1 MKGELQIVNREYENI
16 IKALRNLGD
25 QPVSCLLEDS
35 SQFAKFAE
43 VIDKLCDKYGKDKV
57 MKDLGIK

>member
-1 MKGELQIVNREYENI
+1 MKGELQIENREYENI
-16 IKALRNLGD
+16 IKVLRD
-25 QPVSCLLEDS
+25 IVEQPVSCLLEDS

-57 MKDLGIK
+57 MKDLDIK